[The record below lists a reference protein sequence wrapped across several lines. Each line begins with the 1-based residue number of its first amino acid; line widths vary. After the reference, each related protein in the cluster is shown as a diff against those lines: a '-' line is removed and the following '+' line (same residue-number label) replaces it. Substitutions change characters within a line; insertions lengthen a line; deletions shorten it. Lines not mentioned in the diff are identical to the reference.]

1 MHTHTLH
8 TVLTCARTF
17 SRRTDFKKNS
27 LSAVDAL
34 SSWWN
39 VALANSPIADSQLYQ
54 RLADGPEDWGQVRY
68 MIWFFKWSELVS

>member
-1 MHTHTLH
+1 
-8 TVLTCARTF
+8 
-17 SRRTDFKKNS
+17 
-27 LSAVDAL
+27 VDAL